1 MIKLPKFIVVILILT
16 IPFPCN
22 TYGEESTIIS
32 GETSIKKSVK
42 SWSEIRDEGVVRQKY
57 DYSCGTAAV
66 ATVLS
71 YFFNDKVSEREVL
84 EFLLER
90 LEQELKSREKIK
102 SSDFAF
108 SFSDLRLYAESR
120 GYKALGLAMPMETLR
135 KLKVPAILYVE
146 TRDYEH
152 FTVFRGIDDRFVY
165 LADPSFGNLKVRI
178 ERFRDSFY
186 TRDDLRFPGKGLV
199 LIPES
204 RMKKTSVNSGFMET
218 ERKPDFVEKVISNKT
233 VTDTIP

>member
-1 MIKLPKFIVVILILT
+1 MIKLPKVIVIALILT
-16 IPFPCN
+16 ASTPYN
-22 TYGEESTIIS
+22 THGEESTIIS
-32 GETSIKKSVK
+32 GKTSIKKSVK
-42 SWSEIRDEGVVRQKY
+42 SWSEIRDKDVVRQKY

-84 EFLLER
+84 EFLLQR
-90 LEQELKSREKIK
+90 LEKELQSREKIK

-120 GYKALGLAMPMETLR
+120 GYKALGLAMPMDTLK

-146 TRDYEH
+146 TRSYEH
-152 FTVFRGIDDRFVY
+152 FTVFKGIDDRFVY
-165 LADPSFGNLKVRI
+165 LADPSFGNLKVRK
-178 ERFRDSFY
+178 ERFKDSFY
-186 TRDDLRFPGKGLV
+186 TRDDMRFPGKGLV

-204 RMKKTSVNSGFMET
+204 RTKKASVNRGFMET
-218 ERKPDFVEKVISNKT
+218 ERNPGFIEKVIRNKT
-233 VTDTIP
+233 VTETIP